1 MEFQTINNPDNM
13 IVINIVVKNR
23 RFLIAE
29 FSKSYQTVD
38 GTLEVSYA
46 LGMNC
51 IYLFEI
57 GIKVEETS
65 YKIDFKS
72 ITGFCYN
79 KLR

>member
-1 MEFQTINNPDNM
+1 M
-13 IVINIVVKNR
+13 INIVVKNR

-38 GTLEVSYA
+38 GTLEVSHA

-57 GIKVEETS
+57 DIEGKETS

-72 ITGFCYN
+72 ITGSCYK